1 MEFFDEN
8 FRPSRHSTENFHN
21 FELCLAFSKC
31 MENDSR
37 LISKLIQFLWI
48 MLIIMLI
55 YPEYPKKLFDRRF
68 SPQKPPGRVV
78 TDLDF
83 SPKELV

>member
-1 MEFFDEN
+1 MKFFDEN

-37 LISKLIQFLWI
+37 LISILIQFLCSGHI
-48 MLIIMLI
+48 
-55 YPEYPKKLFDRRF
+55 EASKN
-68 SPQKPPGRVV
+68 
-78 TDLDF
+78 
-83 SPKELV
+83 